1 MNPEW
6 HLRIAGALQLALALA
21 HLLFPRRFNWAQEL
35 ARLSLLNRQI
45 FHVHTL
51 FVCVVLAMFGALS
64 LLAPEALLEPSA
76 LSRLVLVGI
85 AGFWALRLYC
95 QWFVYDAVLWRG
107 RRFETAMH
115 AVCTLLWLYL
125 TAVYVG
131 VRLSLS

>member
-21 HLLFPRRFNWAQEL
+21 HLFFPRRFDWGREL
-35 ARLSLLNRQI
+35 ARLSLLNRQM

-64 LLAPEALLEPSA
+64 LLAPEALLEPTA

-85 AGFWALRLYC
+85 ASFWALRLYC
-95 QWFVYDAVLWRG
+95 QWFVYDPVLWRG
-107 RRFETAMH
+107 HRFETIVHLA
-115 AVCTLLWLYL
+115 CTLLWLYL
-125 TAVYVG
+125 TAVYV
-131 VRLSLS
+131 VARLSLG